1 MEDYVIPTLK
11 EKLPNNSFIAGLT
24 FGLKTD
30 PTTGKERGFFKPII
44 NMMQIDNTQKTK
56 AIYEQM
62 LHDFNDLNKISIAE
76 IDNQNPVNLFYLYN
90 LIINK
95 DGFGQA
101 SMTRFFE
108 DLVASGDNSLLVVD
122 YNN

>member
-90 LIINK
+90 LIILILI
-95 DGFGQA
+95 FL
-101 SMTRFFE
+101 FE
-108 DLVASGDNSLLVVD
+108 MINFVFLYHLNISSYFLFL
-122 YNN
+122 